1 MNRYTRTIA
10 LGLVSA
16 LAIGPMSALAQE
28 AEGSFLSD
36 YSGLKAAQDGSVD
49 RIYIAPDALARL
61 GGYKSVMVDQPEL
74 ALSPDSKYDSMKPD
88 DMKLIADSLRA
99 AITNEL
105 KDGYQ
110 IVEAPG
116 PGVLYLRAAVGNLY
130 LKKHKRSIFSYTP
143 VGFVV
148 HGAAGM
154 AKEVTEKIDVSK
166 MTIEAE
172 VLDLRVLRPLD
183 DATIMASV
191 RRTRRAI
198 VVDEGWR
205 TGSLAAEI
213 MARIMEQ
220 AFYDLDA
227 PLARVCSEEVPIPY
241 AKHLEEAA
249 LPSAERVVAT
259 VREMAL

>member
-1 MNRYTRTIA
+1 
-10 LGLVSA
+10 LA
-16 LAIGPMSALAQE
+16 LATGTTVMAQE
-28 AEGSFLSD
+28 SEGSFLSD
-36 YSGLKAAQDGSVD
+36 YSGLSAADDGSVD
-49 RIYIAPDALARL
+49 RIYIAPNSLARL

-105 KDGYQ
+105 KAGYQ

-116 PGVLYLRAAVGNLY
+116 PGVLYIRAAVGDLY

-143 VGFVV
+143 VGFVA

-172 VLDLRVLRPLD
+172 VLDSQSLEQL
-183 DATIMASV
+183 AAMTT
-191 RRTRRAI
+191 TR
-198 VVDEGWR
+198 
-205 TGSLAAEI
+205 GSLDQDAKEGATSWDE
-213 MARIMEQ
+213 MTGLFAVLGKRLSCR
-220 AFYDLDA
+220 LDNA
-227 PLARVCSEEVPIPY
+227 GKPESQW
-241 AKHLEEAA
+241 AKCTSINPPPPPTE
-249 LPSAERVVAT
+249 
-259 VREMAL
+259 

>member
-116 PGVLYLRAAVGNLY
+116 PGVLYIRTAVGDLY
-130 LKKHKRSIFSYTP
+130 LKKHKRSILSYTP

-148 HGAAGM
+148 HGAAGLS
-154 AKEVTEKIDVSK
+154 KEITEKIDVSK

-172 VLDLRVLRPLD
+172 VLDSQSLEQL
-183 DATIMASV
+183 AAMTT
-191 RRTRRAI
+191 TR
-198 VVDEGWR
+198 
-205 TGSLAAEI
+205 GSLDKNVTQEATSWDEMTGLFSVIGKRLRCRLDNAGKPESQWANCSSINLPPPAA
-213 MARIMEQ
+213 Q
-220 AFYDLDA
+220 
-227 PLARVCSEEVPIPY
+227 
-241 AKHLEEAA
+241 
-249 LPSAERVVAT
+249 
-259 VREMAL
+259 